1 MKTIYEAK
9 EFIRSNL
16 GKYVQIKA
24 IGLRNKN
31 EFIEGTISA
40 CYGHIFMVDTGFG
53 QKSFTYSDVL
63 IGNILVKDK

>member
-1 MKTIYEAK
+1 MRTIYEAK

-24 IGLRNKN
+24 LGLRNKN
-31 EFIEGTISA
+31 EFIEGIINA
-40 CYGHIFMVDTGFG
+40 CYGHIFMVDTSFG

-63 IGNILVKDK
+63 IGNVLVKVK